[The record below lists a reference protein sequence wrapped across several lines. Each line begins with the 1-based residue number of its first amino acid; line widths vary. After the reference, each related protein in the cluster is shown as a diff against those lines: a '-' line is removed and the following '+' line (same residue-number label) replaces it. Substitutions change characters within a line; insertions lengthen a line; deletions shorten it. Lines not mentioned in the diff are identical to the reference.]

1 MCFVRP
7 VSAALVIFALVV
19 PISLPAI
26 AQETAMF
33 SGTVTDTSG
42 KAVGAGYTVKL
53 KDVASGSEFN
63 GVTDATGSYKVQ
75 VPVGGRYRLESVLA
89 DDGKTVLPV
98 QKVPP
103 IAALVASN
111 NRLDVRFTQAP
122 APPAAAVAAA
132 PAVTPPTTASA
143 APAVAKAPPAATGT
157 PTAATAPPSTT
168 AASMPPPPPPA
179 KEEEKKKSSAPWY
192 KKPGPIIGMVAGAG
206 GVLAIALSGGDDD
219 GIPAASPSEPG
230 Q

>member
-1 MCFVRP
+1 MRQSSWGFVRP

-19 PISLPAI
+19 PISIVPAI
-26 AQETAMF
+26 AQETATF
-33 SGTVTDTSG
+33 SGVVTDTSG

-53 KDVASGSEFN
+53 KDVVSGSDFN
-63 GVTDATGSYKVQ
+63 GVTDAAGSYKIQ
-75 VPVGGRYRLESVLA
+75 VPVGGRYRLDSVLA

-122 APPAAAVAAA
+122 PPVAVAAA
-132 PAVTPPTTASA
+132 PTAVP
-143 APAVAKAPPAATGT
+143 
-157 PTAATAPPSTT
+157 AATAPATAPATPAVTKLPPAGTPITTTT
-168 AASMPPPPPPA
+168 AASTPPMPPPT
-179 KEEEKKKSSAPWY
+179 EEEKKKSSAPWY
-192 KKPGPIIGMVAGAG
+192 KKPGPLIGMVAGAG

-219 GIPAASPSEPG
+219 QLPVASPSEPR